1 MSENTE
7 ETKKYPVAIIEPTQ
21 DLQPVIEV
29 LGEDDSQAIEK
40 IQEEL
45 ADNWRKK
52 QIFRTETEMRVSV
65 LNDAKHPTSASKY
78 WQSVRE
84 MSAHFDGLVS
94 TSFAIKRNAI
104 EKMRLERKLQKAIDK
119 GDDLKEMELRV
130 DLEENIYHAAQMKQ
144 TASDR
149 VRELK
154 SWSKIKSELND
165 GSFDDQNV
173 NTHQAISLT
182 RTLENRAK
190 ALGPNSAPSEVMN
203 AVGPLQTAQRLA
215 TEDGKLLDYQQYKQK
230 QLGGESAPEHDSQK
244 KLQE

>member
-1 MSENTE
+1 MSQE
-7 ETKKYPVAIIEPTQ
+7 EEKKYPVTIIEPTQ

-29 LGEDDSQAIEK
+29 LGEDDAKSIEVL
-40 IQEEL
+40 QEEL

-52 QIFRTETEMRVSV
+52 QIFRTDTEARISV
-65 LNDAKHPTSASKY
+65 LNDAKHPTPASKY

-104 EKMRLERKLQKAIDK
+104 EKMKLERKLQKAIDK

-144 TASDR
+144 TAKDR
-149 VRELK
+149 VRELNM
-154 SWSKIKSELND
+154 WSKIKSELND

-173 NTHQAISLT
+173 NTHQAKSLPL
-182 RTLENRAK
+182 TLQNRVK
-190 ALGPNSAPSEVMN
+190 SLSPHSAPSEVMN
-203 AVGPLQTAQRLA
+203 AAGPLSTAQRLS
-215 TEDGKLLDYQQYKQK
+215 TEDGKLLDFRKAKETQLLANQQQ
-230 QLGGESAPEHDSQK
+230 EEQK
-244 KLQE
+244 KLDS